1 MTEKVQTIKE
11 ILQIMSQMFGELY
24 PSEEAKSISS
34 LIAEEFTGM
43 NRVRQLVE
51 GNQVLTAAQQKNIM
65 SASVRIAGGEPLQ
78 YVLGYTIFCG
88 HRFEVNPGVLIPRP
102 ETEEMTSLIINE
114 NPGFNGTITDYC
126 TGSGC
131 IAVTLALAFPNAT
144 VNATD
149 ISPEA
154 VETARRN
161 AEINGTNVNFSV
173 ADIFLTGSGTLKP
186 CDIIVSNP
194 PYVMEKERKQM
205 RPNVLNHEPELALF
219 VPDHNPLIYYN
230 KLAGIACETLS
241 LNGRI
246 YIEINESLW
255 DETLALFTGAGFKNA
270 RIIKDIRGKE
280 RIITARKNGREK

>member
-51 GNQVLTAAQQKNIM
+51 GNQILTAVQQKSIM
-65 SASVRIAGGEPLQ
+65 SASARIASGEPLQ

-114 NPGFNGTITDYC
+114 NPGFNGAITDYC

-241 LNGRI
+241 PNGRI
-246 YIEINESLW
+246 YIEINESLGN
-255 DETLALFTGAGFKNA
+255 ETLALFTGAGFKNA
-270 RIIKDIRGKE
+270 RIIKDLRGKE